1 MITFIIKLLKVI
13 VYFDFFNFQILNLDE
28 EDDNLERENG
38 KIQSE
43 AKELIEKTRRMMES
57 LDAHKM
63 SNRESITINSSA
75 VSSSM
80 NFYNSEYFEEKP
92 IDSTR
97 IIKIEKDEVN
107 RCNKKLISKIINHFF
122 KN

>member
-1 MITFIIKLLKVI
+1 MI
-13 VYFDFFNFQILNLDE
+13 FFKFQIDE
-28 EDDNLERENG
+28 EDDNLEKENG

-80 NFYNSEYFEEKP
+80 NLYNSEYFEEKP

-107 RCNKKLISKIINHFF
+107 RSNQKLKSKIINHFF

>member
-1 MITFIIKLLKVI
+1 
-13 VYFDFFNFQILNLDE
+13 
-28 EDDNLERENG
+28 
-38 KIQSE
+38 
-43 AKELIEKTRRMMES
+43 MES

-63 SNRESITINSSA
+63 SSRESITINSSA
-75 VSSSM
+75 VSSL

-107 RCNKKLISKIINHFF
+107 RSNKKLISKIIFHFL
-122 KN
+122 